1 MQSRLRLRTL
11 AACALAVA
19 LASCFGLAGSASAH
33 GETAQEAFLRMST
46 IQWYDT
52 RWSASEL
59 NVNDEFVVTGRFHV
73 AEYWPFNVPKPE
85 MTFLN
90 VGVPG
95 PVFVRVASDVGGV
108 NAAASMP
115 LVPGHDYEYK
125 LVLRAR
131 RPGRYH
137 VHPMLD
143 IEDAGPIV
151 GPGNWVTINGN
162 FAAFTDPVTTI
173 GGVTVDLAR
182 YGLGWVVSWHIVWL
196 LLALVWLM
204 YWLRKPLLIPRY
216 EAVVQGEGESLIT
229 PTDRLMGGVLLAVAI
244 MIALVATGMASA
256 RYPVTI
262 PLQSN
267 QAYPRHL
274 RDMPKA
280 VDVEVTRAEY
290 QIPGRTVRLWL
301 TVTNN
306 GSEPVR
312 LGEFTTANLRFL
324 NGQVVKPEPGYP
336 DDLLAPTGL
345 EVTPDMAVEL
355 GQTKKLEVVA
365 TSVAWETER
374 LALLINDPTSKIGGL
389 LMFFG
394 SQSGKRQVV
403 EISSSIIPTFRGEL
417 AGVEE

>member
-1 MQSRLRLRTL
+1 MQPRPRLRTL
-11 AACALAVA
+11 AACTLAVA
-19 LASCFGLAGSASAH
+19 LALCFGLAGNASAH
-33 GETAQEAFLRMST
+33 GEAAQEAFLRMST

-52 RWSASEL
+52 RWSASEV
-59 NVNDEFVVTGRFHV
+59 NVNGEIVLTGRFHV
-73 AEYWPFNVPKPE
+73 AQYWPFNVPKPE

-95 PVFVRVASDVGGV
+95 PVFVRVASDIGGV

-115 LVPGHDYEYK
+115 LELGHDYEYK

-131 RPGRYH
+131 IPGRYH

-143 IEDAGPIV
+143 IRDAGPIV
-151 GPGNWVTINGN
+151 GPGSWVTVNGD

-182 YGLGWVVSWHIVWL
+182 YGLGWVVGWHVVWL
-196 LLALVWLM
+196 VPALVWLM

-229 PTDRLMGGVLLAVAI
+229 ATDRLMGGVLLAVAI
-244 MIALVATGMASA
+244 VIALVAMGMASA

-274 RDMPKA
+274 RDVPET

-290 QIPGRTVRLWL
+290 QIPGRTVRMWL

-306 GSEPVR
+306 GAEPVR

-324 NGQVVKPEPGYP
+324 NGQVVKSEPGYP
-336 DDLLAPTGL
+336 DDLLAPAGL
-345 EVTPDMAVEL
+345 EVTPEVAIEP

-394 SQSGKRQVV
+394 PEGSKRRVV
-403 EISSSIIPTFRGEL
+403 EINSPVIPTFRGEL
-417 AGVEE
+417 AAVE

>member
-1 MQSRLRLRTL
+1 MQSHLRCRTL
-11 AACALAVA
+11 AACLLAAALAA
-19 LASCFGLAGSASAH
+19 CAGLAGNAYAH
-33 GETAQEAFLRMST
+33 GEAAQEAFLRMST

-52 RWSASEL
+52 RWSASEV
-59 NVNDEFVVTGRFHV
+59 NVNDEIVVTGRFHV
-73 AEYWPFNVPKPE
+73 ARYWPFNVPKPE

-95 PVFVRVASDVGGV
+95 PVFVRIASDIGGV

-115 LVPGHDYEYK
+115 LELGHDYEYR

-131 RPGRYH
+131 KPGRYH

-143 IEDAGPIV
+143 IHDAGPIV
-151 GPGNWVTINGN
+151 GPGSWVTVNGS
-162 FAAFTDPVTTI
+162 FATFTDPITTI
-173 GGVTVDLAR
+173 GGMTVDLAR
-182 YGLGWVVSWHIVWL
+182 YGLGWVVGWHIVWL
-196 LLALVWLM
+196 VLAIVWLM

-229 PTDRLMGGVLLAVAI
+229 PTDRLMGGALLAAAI
-244 MIALVATGMASA
+244 VIALVAMGMAA
-256 RYPVTI
+256 TRYPVTI
-262 PLQSN
+262 PLQVN

-274 RDMPKA
+274 RDMPKT
-280 VDVEVTRAEY
+280 VDVEIARAEY
-290 QIPGRTVRLWL
+290 QVPGRRVRMWL

-336 DDLLAPTGL
+336 EDLLAPTGL
-345 EVTPDMAVEL
+345 EVTPDVAIEP

-374 LALLINDPTSKIGGL
+374 LASLINDPTSKIGGL

-394 SQSGKRQVV
+394 SESNKRQVV
-403 EISSSIIPTFRGEL
+403 EISSPVIPTFRGEL
-417 AGVEE
+417 TGIES